1 MFPPPAIRSPP
12 IPEVDATDIR
22 KKRSSFLDNLQD
34 NPSLGPS
41 KMTNRKKPKRTHPDQ
56 PNQPYSTRLRASSG
70 RAVCDTTSSPDLGL
84 ATAQPLCNNT
94 SAAAYNA
101 VHSNRDAQR
110 PEATSRH
117 EIPSNRSSASLLVQ
131 DPVIYKP
138 KEKLDSGEYGPRIR
152 SSAPSPSNSL
162 HQHTRQSILGHDGRH
177 RNSICTQE
185 SFEFERTTNC
195 SLPSTEQQPETQH
208 RAIRAHGMIA
218 PSPSR
223 APTGPFQRP
232 QESPVQPRSQFW
244 TQWLSPVARILGI
257 PWFRGHYENQSET
270 QQNLVTHIEPSRT
283 MSAPDNE
290 SSRQYRTQTQHTVSF
305 EGPLAPT
312 DPDREER
319 QPPRV
324 HAPAPINRRLR
335 GPTIPK
341 QSPHLP
347 VSPPNSCPLHGIGT
361 AQNRHGSDDGGG
373 DDGPTNYIIPGSFYR
388 RDFRDVEDRR
398 TPSKHVPTA
407 SHNVHTLSDIHEP
420 SKSQQNKDLPTACT
434 CITRARGSDVK
445 GNRLGS
451 VKVHTIWD

>member
-12 IPEVDATDIR
+12 IPEVDVTDIR

-41 KMTNRKKPKRTHPDQ
+41 KKTNRKKPKRTHLDQ
-56 PNQPYSTRLRASSG
+56 PNQPYSKRLRASSG
-70 RAVCDTTSSPDLGL
+70 RAVCDTTSPPDLGL
-84 ATAQPLCNNT
+84 ATAQPLGNNI

-101 VHSNRDAQR
+101 VHSNRD
-110 PEATSRH
+110 
-117 EIPSNRSSASLLVQ
+117 
-131 DPVIYKP
+131 
-138 KEKLDSGEYGPRIR
+138 G
-152 SSAPSPSNSL
+152 
-162 HQHTRQSILGHDGRH
+162 QSILGHDGRH
-177 RNSICTQE
+177 RNSIYTQE
-185 SFEFERTTNC
+185 SSEFERTTNY

-208 RAIRAHGMIA
+208 RAIRAHGMA
-218 PSPSR
+218 VPSLSS
-223 APTGPFQRP
+223 APTGQFQRP
-232 QESPVQPRSQFW
+232 QESPVQPWSQFW

-257 PWFRGHYENQSET
+257 PWFRGHCENQSET
-270 QQNLVTHIEPSRT
+270 QQNPVTHIEPSRT

-290 SSRQYRTQTQHTVSF
+290 SSRQHRTQTQHTVSF

-312 DPDREER
+312 DPDRQER

-324 HAPAPINRRLR
+324 HVPASINRRLQ
-335 GPTIPK
+335 GPTFPK
-341 QSPHLP
+341 QSPP
-347 VSPPNSCPLHGIGT
+347 WSVSPLNSCPLHGIGT
-361 AQNRHGSDDGGG
+361 TQNRHGSDDEDG

-398 TPSKHVPTA
+398 PPSGHAPTA
-407 SHNVHTLSDIHEP
+407 LHNVHTLSDIHEP

-434 CITRARGSDVK
+434 CITRSRGSDVK